1 LELLIPIT
9 LANSDDR
16 QEMSAD
22 AAYCYE
28 RARDCAARAREA
40 CDELIKTDFLDL
52 EARWQLLARS
62 YQFPEQATSVI
73 RQLAVRKWHVQLP
86 TESYPSSDRN
96 DTGTFAFKSA
106 LRASSRLARDNTGI
120 ARRMRNS

>member
-1 LELLIPIT
+1 MP
-9 LANSDDR
+9 

-40 CDELIKTDFLDL
+40 CDELIKADFLDL

-62 YQFPEQATSVI
+62 YEFPEQATSVI
-73 RQLAVRKWHVQLP
+73 RQFAVRKWHIQPLP
-86 TESYPSSDRN
+86 DSYPSSDPN
-96 DTGTFAFKSA
+96 HAGMFAFKNA
-106 LRASSRLARDNTGI
+106 LRASSRLARHNAAI